1 MNKSN
6 PNPKQKW
13 TVIKDWA
20 WAYPT
25 YEFVI
30 DNGKKVKSVTIDP
43 LRLMADINLEN
54 NSFIV
59 K

>member
-6 PNPKQKW
+6 PNPDQKW
-13 TVIKDWA
+13 TVLKDWA

-25 YEFVI
+25 YEFEI
-30 DNGKKVKSVTIDP
+30 DNGKKIKSVTIDP
-43 LRLMADINLEN
+43 LRLMADIDIEN